1 MGADEFL
8 RGRLFQN
15 ETPAAVVILYEVFTT
30 FRQIHTDGSAMLYLA
45 RVVPAEQ
52 LAGFSPQLESW
63 LPLTPPK
70 LAVILAARA
79 QHAWPARSRSPW
91 RPRGSRNSSSPGW

>member
-1 MGADEFL
+1 MGADEFV
-8 RGRLFQN
+8 RGRLFQS

-45 RVVPAEQ
+45 LVAPPAEQ

-63 LPLTPPK
+63 L
-70 LAVILAARA
+70 
-79 QHAWPARSRSPW
+79 H
-91 RPRGSRNSSSPGW
+91 